1 VLFRSLTPSFATT
14 AGVDVTPA
22 SPTTLQFAVAS
33 AAPVL
38 ESIQVTNTTA
48 TSFTLVVIGYSTT
61 RSLGSL
67 SVTFNPA
74 SGFNFTTTTFSSDLS
89 QVASLW
95 YQSAASQGFG
105 GQFEVTIPIN
115 LSGPNGKDL
124 LLAIASVS
132 ATISNSVGTSTP
144 LQASIQ

>member
-1 VLFRSLTPSFATT
+1 M
-14 AGVDVTPA
+14 
-22 SPTTLQFAVAS
+22 
-33 AAPVL
+33 L

-48 TSFTLVVIGYSTT
+48 TSFTLVIIGYSTT

-95 YQSAASQGFG
+95 YQSAASQSFG
-105 GQFEVTIPIN
+105 GQFQVTIPIN

-132 ATISNSVGTSTP
+132 ATISNSVGTSAA
-144 LQASIQ
+144 LQASVQ